1 MKVGDLVKVK
11 LQYTALEPEE
21 IPYGI
26 VVEVRDDFAQAMW
39 LYQGK
44 AMLGNLTL
52 KKIFE
57 VISEA

>member
-26 VVEVRDDFAQAMW
+26 VVEVRDDFAQAIW

-44 AMLGNLTL
+44 PMLGNLTL